1 MKMRG
6 VWRNYWKEN
15 RSIENES
22 KLFKMEGN
30 YFKMQEINSKWKKK
44 LKMQKLNES
53 ERKYWKSLKT
63 KRNFT

>member
-6 VWRNYWKEN
+6 IWRNYWKES

-30 YFKMQEINSKWKKK
+30 YFKMQEINSKWKKIIE
-44 LKMQKLNES
+44 NAE
-53 ERKYWKSLKT
+53 T
-63 KRNFT
+63 